1 MAAACATHQQVLPV
15 TVVTWQLLAFLIV
28 EAALA
33 SSSLL
38 SNHGNRVLV
47 KLQELKNLVSLT
59 SSERGDARQW
69 LLTWL
74 ETPLQLFMPILSI
87 FVTLQ
92 ALSSSLDSIPMAKA
106 FLNTLKQAACLD
118 SGVE

>member
-1 MAAACATHQQVLPV
+1 M
-15 TVVTWQLLAFLIV
+15 TVVSWQLLAVIVV

-38 SNHGNRVLV
+38 SNHGHRVLV
-47 KLQELKNLVSLT
+47 KLQELKNLVSLA
-59 SSERGDARQW
+59 SSERGNARQW

-74 ETPLQLFMPILSI
+74 ETHLQLFMPILGV

-92 ALSSSLDSIPMAKA
+92 EPLYKTYKPIIHI
-106 FLNTLKQAACLD
+106 
-118 SGVE
+118 